1 MDLGLTYEDFSS
13 GCNDADSPVAFVGA
27 EDEDEEATSAEGPSM
42 VVTDS
47 TAGDS
52 TSLVL
57 PLLLALLASLS
68 KASRIL
74 FFSWCLAAL
83 TSVGK
88 HFLRSMS

>member
-1 MDLGLTYEDFSS
+1 MGLTYEDCSS
-13 GCNDADSPVAFVGA
+13 SCNEADSSVASVGA
-27 EDEDEEATSAEGPSM
+27 ENDDEEITSTEVSSM
-42 VVTDS
+42 VATDS
-47 TAGDS
+47 TAGES

-68 KASRIL
+68 SASLIL